1 MDLKEPVTTQEQLDK
16 IVKDRLE
23 REREKVRSEFSDY
36 DDLKAKALKLDEL
49 EKSGSEEL
57 KKALAEVDNLK
68 GELQTRDEHAKSQ
81 QMRKQVAKATG
92 VPEDL
97 IQGADEESMKTFAEA
112 VAAFAKKPSAPI
124 IPESGIST
132 QAGET
137 PAQKFGQFMAETF
150 N

>member
-49 EKSGSEEL
+49 EMSGSEEL

-68 GELQTRDEHAKSQ
+68 GELQTRDENAKLQ
-81 QMRKQVAKATG
+81 QMRKQVAKDTG

-112 VAAFAKKPSAPI
+112 VAAFAKTPSAPI

>member
-68 GELQTRDEHAKSQ
+68 GELQTRDENAKLQ
-81 QMRKQVAKATG
+81 QMRKQVAKDTG

-124 IPESGIST
+124 IPESGKHT

-137 PAQKFGQFMAETF
+137 SAQKFGQFMSETF

>member
-36 DDLKAKALKLDEL
+36 DDLKAKALQLDEL

-68 GELQTRDEHAKSQ
+68 GELQTRDENAKLQ
-81 QMRKQVAKATG
+81 QMRKQVAKDTG

-112 VAAFAKKPSAPI
+112 VASFAKKPSAPI

>member
-1 MDLKEPVTTQEQLDK
+1 M
-16 IVKDRLE
+16 
-23 REREKVRSEFSDY
+23 
-36 DDLKAKALKLDEL
+36 KAKAEKLDEL

-68 GELQTRDEHAKSQ
+68 GELQTRDENAKLQ
-81 QMRKQVAKATG
+81 QMRKQVAKDTG
-92 VPEDL
+92 VPENL

>member
-36 DDLKAKALKLDEL
+36 DDLKAKAEKLDEL

-68 GELQTRDEHAKSQ
+68 GELQTRDENAKLQ
-81 QMRKQVAKATG
+81 QMRKQVAKDTG

-137 PAQKFGQFMAETF
+137 SAQKFGQFMAETF

>member
-36 DDLKAKALKLDEL
+36 EDLKARSLKLDEL
-49 EKSGSEEL
+49 EKNGSEEL

-68 GELQTRDEHAKSQ
+68 GELQTRDKNAELQK
-81 QMRKQVAKATG
+81 MRKQVAKDTG

-124 IPESGIST
+124 IPESGKHT
-132 QAGET
+132 QVEET
-137 PAQKFGQFMAETF
+137 SAQKFGQFMSETF

>member
-16 IVKDRLE
+16 IVKGRLE

-57 KKALAEVDNLK
+57 KKALAEVDSLK
-68 GELQTRDEHAKSQ
+68 GELQTRDENAKLQ
-81 QMRKQVAKATG
+81 QMRKQVAKDTG

-124 IPESGIST
+124 IPESGTST
-132 QAGET
+132 QAGVS

>member
-36 DDLKAKALKLDEL
+36 DDLKAKAEKLDEL

-68 GELQTRDEHAKSQ
+68 GELQTRDENAKLQ
-81 QMRKQVAKATG
+81 QMRKQVAKDTG
-92 VPEDL
+92 VPPKSL
-97 IQGADEESMKTFAEA
+97 LLQSFQNQ
-112 VAAFAKKPSAPI
+112 AFLHRLERLQHKNLVNSWPKH
-124 IPESGIST
+124 ST
-132 QAGET
+132 
-137 PAQKFGQFMAETF
+137 

>member
-36 DDLKAKALKLDEL
+36 DDLKAKAEKLDEL

-68 GELQTRDEHAKSQ
+68 GELQTRDENAKLQ
-81 QMRKQVAKATG
+81 QMRKQVAKDTG

-112 VAAFAKKPSAPI
+112 VAAFAKKRSAPI

>member
-1 MDLKEPVTTQEQLDK
+1 MDLKEPITTQEQLDK
-16 IVKDRLE
+16 IVKGRLE

-57 KKALAEVDNLK
+57 KKALAEVDSLK
-68 GELQTRDEHAKSQ
+68 GKLQTRDENAKLQ
-81 QMRKQVAKATG
+81 QLRKQVAKDTG

-124 IPESGIST
+124 IPESGTST
-132 QAGET
+132 QAGISS
-137 PAQKFGQFMAETF
+137 AQKFGQFMAETF

>member
-36 DDLKAKALKLDEL
+36 DDLKAKAEKLDEL

-68 GELQTRDEHAKSQ
+68 GELQTRDENAKLQ
-81 QMRKQVAKATG
+81 QMRKQVAKDTG

-124 IPESGIST
+124 IPESGTST

-137 PAQKFGQFMAETF
+137 SAQKFGQFMSETF